1 MTNFHFFPSP
11 FRFVKWIEPTNL
23 FIFSSLIPP
32 FWKKKRFLFGILK
45 KLKEKWARFG
55 MRLWRSAV
63 KHSSAFYGYGSNII
77 TRSDHVS
84 NDVWRA
90 RNLSASYIYF
100 LYIYMY
106 MPLELS
112 SRTLDPSIFPRCDRV
127 PNHPLVYVGIF
138 HAVERMRLG
147 SATANR
153 GRSALR
159 SITDPGDAGD
169 MAIL

>member
-1 MTNFHFFPSP
+1 
-11 FRFVKWIEPTNL
+11 
-23 FIFSSLIPP
+23 
-32 FWKKKRFLFGILK
+32 
-45 KLKEKWARFG
+45 
-55 MRLWRSAV
+55 
-63 KHSSAFYGYGSNII
+63 
-77 TRSDHVS
+77 
-84 NDVWRA
+84 
-90 RNLSASYIYF
+90 
-100 LYIYMY
+100 